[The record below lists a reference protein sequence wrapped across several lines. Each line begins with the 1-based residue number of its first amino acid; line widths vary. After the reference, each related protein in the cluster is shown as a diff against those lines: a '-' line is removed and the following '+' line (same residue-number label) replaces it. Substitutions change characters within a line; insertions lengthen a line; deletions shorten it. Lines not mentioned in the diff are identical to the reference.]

1 MGITITKLKGHI
13 KPEDIYLFI
22 HKYIDENV
30 STDIKRSVYGFIS
43 DDKNHLIKEVYDN
56 SDRVT
61 YVTGIIQFSY
71 NKKLKRLFYRYTN
84 TNSYDRLSYY
94 SKVGLEDMVKSETT
108 ELNLEYDTDSV
119 EIIKIIT
126 EFFSGWIDENDGD
139 LDSFYWV
146 EKTK

>member
-43 DDKNHLIKEVYDN
+43 DDKKHLIKEVYDN

-71 NKKLKRLFYRYTN
+71 NKKSKRLFYRYTN

-108 ELNLEYDTDSV
+108 ELNLEYDIDSV

-126 EFFSGWIDENDGD
+126 EFFGGWIDENDGD
-139 LDSFYWV
+139 LDRFYWV